1 LARADHDRRERA
13 LATKAT
19 GEAGAGCF
27 LLESIAGHLSR
38 FRKIADACRNF
49 GFLEKD
55 ADSWQ

>member
-13 LATKAT
+13 LAAKAT

-27 LLESIAGHLSR
+27 LLEAIAGHLGR
-38 FRKIADACRNF
+38 FRKIPDAYRNF
-49 GFLEKD
+49 GFLQKN